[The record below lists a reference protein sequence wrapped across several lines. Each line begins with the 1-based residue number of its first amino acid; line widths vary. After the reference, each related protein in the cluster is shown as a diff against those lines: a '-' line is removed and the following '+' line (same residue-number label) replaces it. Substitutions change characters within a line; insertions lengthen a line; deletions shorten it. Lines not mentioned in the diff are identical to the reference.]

1 MTGCVAAGKSD
12 ECLAPWSDRG
22 CFLLLTAAL
31 YTVVFIQAGA
41 KVGAQSLGVR
51 KGVYRCALRGL
62 LGAVQ
67 DPQMRAAL
75 QKAQGPNAVQVG
87 L

>member
-1 MTGCVAAGKSD
+1 
-12 ECLAPWSDRG
+12 
-22 CFLLLTAAL
+22 
-31 YTVVFIQAGA
+31 
-41 KVGAQSLGVR
+41 LGVR

-75 QKAQGPNAVQVG
+75 QKAQGANAVQVG
-87 L
+87 LSMSSILNCALCSQPTS

>member
-1 MTGCVAAGKSD
+1 
-12 ECLAPWSDRG
+12 
-22 CFLLLTAAL
+22 LLLTAAL
-31 YTVVFIQAGA
+31 YTVVYVQAGA

-75 QKAQGPNAVQVG
+75 QKAQGANAVQVG
-87 L
+87 LSMSSILNCALCSQPTS

>member
-1 MTGCVAAGKSD
+1 M
-12 ECLAPWSDRG
+12 
-22 CFLLLTAAL
+22 LLTAAL
-31 YTVVFIQAGA
+31 YTVVYVQVGA

-75 QKAQGPNAVQVG
+75 QKAQGANAVQVG
-87 L
+87 LSMSSILNCALCSQPTS